1 MSILSKER
9 LLAAP
14 PDQVYET
21 VPVPEW
27 GGDVIL
33 RSLTG
38 ADRMRLHAFL
48 QKHPD
53 LDPVCVNL
61 AVAMVDEHH
70 TAILPL
76 ERKSIERLMDRNGMV
91 TERLYGRLRTLQ
103 ADGADDDSVEGQ
115 KKDSAP
121 IPG

>member
-1 MSILSKER
+1 MSILSKAQ

-14 PDQVYET
+14 PDLIYET

-38 ADRMRLHAFL
+38 ADRMRVHAFL
-48 QKHPD
+48 QEHPNV
-53 LDPVCVNL
+53 DPVSVHL
-61 AVAMVDEHH
+61 TIAMVDESH

-76 ERKSIERLMDRNGMV
+76 ERKSVDFLMGRSALV
-91 TERLYGRLRTLQ
+91 TERLYGRLRTMSPQGGQ
-103 ADGADDDSVEGQ
+103 AVESE

>member
-14 PDQVYET
+14 PDQVYER

-27 GGDVIL
+27 GGEVIL
-33 RSLTG
+33 RSLTR
-38 ADRMRLHAFL
+38 ADRMHIHAFL
-48 QKHPD
+48 QKHSD

-61 AVAMVDEHH
+61 AVAMVDESH
-70 TAILPL
+70 TAVLPL
-76 ERKSIERLMDRNGMV
+76 ERKSVEWLMGRNGMV

-103 ADGADDDSVEGQ
+103 SAGDDGVEGE

-121 IPG
+121 TPG

>member
-1 MSILSKER
+1 MSILSKEQ
-9 LLAAP
+9 LLNAP
-14 PDQVYET
+14 ADLVYET

-38 ADRMRLHAFL
+38 ADRMRIHAFL
-48 QKHPD
+48 QEHPNV
-53 LDPVCVNL
+53 DPVSVNL
-61 AVAMVDEHH
+61 AVAMVDESH

-76 ERKSIERLMDRNGMV
+76 ERKSVEFLMNRSALV
-91 TERLYGRLRTLQ
+91 TERLYGRLRNLSPQ
-103 ADGADDDSVEGQ
+103 GPQGVESE

-121 IPG
+121 TPG